1 MQNSANQNYF
11 LKFSIT
17 GNAIIYFLL
26 RNVLQGHICS
36 ESLIFSTKNRQN
48 NSRVEKNMVIFFSSL
63 FNTYTQKVLL
73 ILVDLRE
80 CAWLKIKVIVLMNK
94 L

>member
-1 MQNSANQNYF
+1 MQNSANQNYY

-17 GNAIIYFLL
+17 SNAIYFLL

-48 NSRVEKNMVIFFSSL
+48 NSHVEKNVLIFFSSL

-80 CAWLKIKVIVLMNK
+80 CTWLKIKVIVLMNK